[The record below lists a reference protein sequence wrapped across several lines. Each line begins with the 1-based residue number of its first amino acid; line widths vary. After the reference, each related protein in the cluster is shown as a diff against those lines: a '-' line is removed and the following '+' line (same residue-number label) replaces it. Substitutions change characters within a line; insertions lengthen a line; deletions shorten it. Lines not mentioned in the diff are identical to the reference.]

1 MSSIPPEIRSSDQS
15 EYILDI
21 KKAIIRIRDDIV
33 DIACELS
40 DKGKKKEADSN
51 TELHSKADKD
61 VISDAQNNPSEVC
74 NDRMSQSGTN
84 HTVAVDI
91 HQNDLDESFTT
102 VDEFV
107 PEITEIIE
115 NQNSLNVQ
123 DLTNQLL

>member
-1 MSSIPPEIRSSDQS
+1 MSSKPPEIKSSDQS
-15 EYILDI
+15 EFILDI
-21 KKAIIRIRDDIV
+21 KKAINRIQDDIV

-40 DKGKKKEADSN
+40 EGKKKEADSN

-74 NDRMSQSGTN
+74 NDRMSQSETI
-84 HTVAVDI
+84 HTIAVDI

-107 PEITEIIE
+107 PEATEISG
-115 NQNSLNVQ
+115 NQNSLNLQ